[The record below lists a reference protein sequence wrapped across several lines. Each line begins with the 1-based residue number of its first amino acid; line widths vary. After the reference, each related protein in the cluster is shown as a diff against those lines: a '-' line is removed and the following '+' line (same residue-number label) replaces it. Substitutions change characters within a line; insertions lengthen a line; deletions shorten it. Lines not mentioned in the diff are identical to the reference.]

1 MSIRVEH
8 AGGWNPNTYLPYCV
22 DGSSYKTP
30 KRKYEGLPSLPRV
43 SKPKGLEQVEPKP
56 DAKPFDKR
64 IDEANKKDLTA
75 RSITL
80 RDLKSKNIITPDK

>member
-1 MSIRVEH
+1 MNYLVPLMSIKVEH
-8 AGGWNPNTYLPYCV
+8 SGGWKPNTYLPYCV

-56 DAKPFDKR
+56 DAKPFDESISK
-64 IDEANKKDLTA
+64 ANNKDLKA
-75 RSITL
+75 RNL
-80 RDLKSKNIITPDK
+80 NTPDK